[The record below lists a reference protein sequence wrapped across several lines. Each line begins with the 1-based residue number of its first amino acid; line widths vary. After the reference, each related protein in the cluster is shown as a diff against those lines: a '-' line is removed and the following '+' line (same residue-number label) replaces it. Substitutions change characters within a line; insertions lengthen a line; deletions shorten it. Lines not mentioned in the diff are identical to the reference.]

1 MMPYTRTIGLAALAG
16 LGLAA
21 APAALAADLGYA
33 PPEPIV
39 EESWTG
45 FYVGGGGGIGF
56 LNTEMNSSA
65 SRSDALSICKV
76 KKDDKEKKECEKK
89 EHDKKFPP
97 FLTLL
102 QSQAASFDVGDEGFF
117 GTVQLGYD
125 KQLGQRW
132 VIGGFVDADWYS
144 DLEADGHQ
152 SSSTALNID
161 LKHLLKLDLPL
172 SNITTDASIGMDWS
186 ISVGGRFGFLAT
198 PGTLL
203 YVLGAY
209 THAELDKSR
218 VNVSIDDPLSSLK
231 FFQSNP
237 TAFALNLPDE
247 LDGFTLGAGGEAKLG
262 KNSPWS
268 LKLEYRWSHFDG
280 GSASGSFSDEECIPF
295 HKYSKFGIG
304 RETEATASADYD
316 DIDLHTVRGVLT
328 YRFGGAPEVASL
340 K

>member
-1 MMPYTRTIGLAALAG
+1 M
-16 LGLAA
+16 
-21 APAALAADLGYA
+21 
-33 PPEPIV
+33 

-56 LNTEMNSSA
+56 FSTDVSSSS
-65 SRSDALSICKV
+65 SRTDEVGFCRV
-76 KKDDKEKKECEKK
+76 EDGRKKCERKKEKEG
-89 EHDKKFPP
+89 DKKFQP
-97 FLTLL
+97 FASLL
-102 QSQAASFDVGDEGFF
+102 QSQSSNADLGDEGFF

-144 DLEADGHQ
+144 DLEAKSHQ
-152 SSSTALNID
+152 SSSSSLNID

-172 SNITTDASIGMDWS
+172 SNLSTDTSIGVDWS

-218 VNVSIDDPLSSLK
+218 INVSIDDPLNSLK
-231 FFQSNP
+231 FFKSNP
-237 TAFALNLPDE
+237 TTFALNLPDS
-247 LDGFTLGAGGEAKLG
+247 LDGFTLGGGGEAKLG

-280 GSASGSFSDEECIPF
+280 GSASASLSDSECIRIYK
-295 HKYSKFGIG
+295 HLGIG
-304 RETEATASADYD
+304 RDTESTASANLD
-316 DIDLHTVRGVLT
+316 DIDIQTVRGVLT
-328 YRFGGAPEVASL
+328 YRFGGAPQDVASL